1 MLYLYINNNKKV
13 NNMKFKR
20 FTQEKSNKHIVE
32 KHKPIIP
39 TVIYWNETIGNHRL
53 ITLKF
58 IFWRWWYKI
67 GFMFVY

>member
-1 MLYLYINNNKKV
+1 MPFFIKL

-20 FTQEKSNKHIVE
+20 FTHEKSNRYVIE

-53 ITLKF
+53 ITFKF
-58 IFWRWWYKI
+58 MFWKWWYKI
-67 GFMFVY
+67 GFMLVS